1 MDLLENHR
9 IGHLMKMLDTLILD
23 EADQLLEM
31 GFRSAIDTILQR
43 LPSKVGKEYA
53 QPRYEN

>member
-1 MDLLENHR
+1 
-9 IGHLMKMLDTLILD
+9 MKKLDTLILD